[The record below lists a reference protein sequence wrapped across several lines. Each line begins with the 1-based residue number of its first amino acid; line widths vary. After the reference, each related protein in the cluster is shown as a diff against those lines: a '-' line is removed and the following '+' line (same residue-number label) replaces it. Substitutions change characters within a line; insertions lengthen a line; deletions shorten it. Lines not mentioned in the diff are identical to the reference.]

1 MSRRGICLIINNLSF
16 HNKSD
21 DRYGAEQ
28 DEQVLGELFEDELH
42 FVVRVKNDLTH
53 YQIQEVSEEYA
64 AMDHSEYD
72 AFVCIIMSHG
82 GEKNTIKG
90 INGKNVGIEEL
101 MSDFKPVNC
110 GSLANKP
117 KLFIIQACRGPSE
130 DASQSSS
137 YSTDS
142 AMAGFATDSTLSRSA
157 CLQECDFLLASS
169 TVPGYV
175 SYRKEETGSI
185 FIQVSVALVFC
196 LQLYK

>member
-16 HNKSD
+16 HDKSD
-21 DRYGAEQ
+21 DRYGGEH
-28 DEQVLGELFEDELH
+28 DEQVLGELFENELH
-42 FVVRVKNDLTH
+42 FTVDVYHDLTH
-53 YQIQEVSEEYA
+53 YEIQKVSEEYA
-64 AMDHSEYD
+64 AMDHSECD

-90 INGKNVGIEEL
+90 SNGKSVGIEEL
-101 MSDFKPVNC
+101 TSDFKPKNC
-110 GSLANKP
+110 RSLANKP
-117 KLFIIQACRGPSE
+117 KVFIVQACRGPSE
-130 DASQSSS
+130 DASQSSG

-142 AMAGFATDSTLSRSA
+142 TMAATDSTLSRSA
-157 CLQECDFLLASS
+157 PLQECDFLLAFS

-175 SYRKEETGSI
+175 SYRKQETGSI